1 MKNKKMNITRKT
13 IAVMAIVFI
22 LLGILSVV
30 AFAETD
36 AETALKKTDEL
47 MFSFVRLIGIAVC
60 IWGVVEIGKGIS
72 THDGGSRVVGFSI
85 FAGGLIIAFAKQ
97 ILTWIGVS
105 L

>member
-1 MKNKKMNITRKT
+1 MKNKKMNITRKA

-36 AETALKKTDEL
+36 PEAALKKTDEL
-47 MFSFVRLIGIAVC
+47 MFSFVRLIGVAVC
-60 IWGVVEIGKGIS
+60 IWGIVEIAKSIPS
-72 THDGGSRVVGFSI
+72 HDGGTRVIGFST
-85 FAGGLIIAFAKQ
+85 FGAGLLIVFAKE